1 MGKVMGVATKKL
13 AGKAEGKAIADKVK
27 VLLAK

>member
-13 AGKAEGKAIADKVK
+13 AGQADGKVISELVK
-27 VLLAK
+27 KILAG

>member
-13 AGKAEGKAIADKVK
+13 AGQADGKLISSIVK
-27 VLLAK
+27 RLLA